1 MNKHFAYYILCLLI
15 LKNGLAISQTHIE
28 IINADEVSFNKKL
41 NEDRQVLI
49 GNVKTKHQNRFLIC
63 DSAYFYS
70 KENKIEAFS
79 NIHIWQGDSL
89 NLKGDYLIYYGNHQL
104 AEIQKN
110 VYFTH
115 KEMELTTEQLKYNFE
130 FQKGYFDHKAEI
142 SQVDKLLF
150 SNRGVYYAKLEKFDF
165 YDDVNIFN
173 GTDTLNADT
182 LYYWLNTEYAEFR
195 SNGNIKNNSIDV
207 TANKG
212 WVNQYEGT
220 ALLTDGISITELNNE
235 YILHADTCIFSEQM
249 SYSKSYSN
257 ALLVLPQEEDSLFLT
272 ADSII
277 HDNTINTHILRAYND
292 VVFKSKNTTG
302 KCDSLN
308 FYTKLNL
315 IILNNQPVIW
325 LDEFQLTSDTI
336 TIKLNENSIKEA
348 ILRESAFIC
357 TEIDSVSSNQISG
370 ETMFAH
376 FRNNELYNIIVEGNG
391 ESIYYVKDDNDDKN
405 IGVNK
410 IICSNMNLYIKD
422 RKINNISFY
431 ENPDAV
437 LSPIKT
443 ITPEKKFLKGFKL
456 HSKGK
461 IIEKIQSKTQLYYT
475 F

>member
-1 MNKHFAYYILCLLI
+1 
-15 LKNGLAISQTHIE
+15 
-28 IINADEVSFNKKL
+28 
-41 NEDRQVLI
+41 
-49 GNVKTKHQNRFLIC
+49 
-63 DSAYFYS
+63 
-70 KENKIEAFS
+70 
-79 NIHIWQGDSL
+79 
-89 NLKGDYLIYYGNHQL
+89 
-104 AEIQKN
+104 
-110 VYFTH
+110 
-115 KEMELTTEQLKYNFE
+115 
-130 FQKGYFDHKAEI
+130 
-142 SQVDKLLF
+142 
-150 SNRGVYYAKLEKFDF
+150 
-165 YDDVNIFN
+165 
-173 GTDTLNADT
+173 
-182 LYYWLNTEYAEFR
+182 
-195 SNGNIKNNSIDV
+195 
-207 TANKG
+207 
-212 WVNQYEGT
+212 
-220 ALLTDGISITELNNE
+220 
-235 YILHADTCIFSEQM
+235 M
-249 SYSKSYSN
+249 SYSISYSN

-336 TIKLNENSIKEA
+336 APKLNENTIKEA
-348 ILRESAFIC
+348 ILKESAFIC

-443 ITPEKKFLKGFKL
+443 ITPEKI
-456 HSKGK
+456 SKR
-461 IIEKIQSKTQLYYT
+461 L
-475 F
+475 